1 MKKIT
6 ILISIVLSLNV
17 LSLFCLAQG
26 SVNSNNALGEPADGP
41 TNDPYTDSS
50 DPVLTDGTVPIDTVT
65 NTLTDTAPAATAS
78 DTVSD
83 TAVTT
88 GADQD
93 GAMTS
98 VIILIIAAVV
108 VVAAIIITV
117 IVMKKSRRD

>member
-26 SVNSNNALGEPADGP
+26 SVNSNNALGEPADGQ
-41 TNDPYTDSS
+41 TNDTDSS

-65 NTLTDTAPAATAS
+65 DTLTDTVPAATAS